1 MFLKKG
7 FKFQWL
13 ERKSLHAD
21 LQINQYHER
30 VLDTRTR
37 AILPKGLDFIVSRL
51 IDAVNVVE
59 RKQDISIA
67 LSRVV
72 AVTMEKI
79 EGLKAIKRSRLICL
93 ILGDYR

>member
-21 LQINQYHER
+21 LRINQYHEQ
-30 VLDTRTR
+30 VLDTR
-37 AILPKGLDFIVSRL
+37 AIFPKGLDFIVSRL

-67 LSRVV
+67 PSRVV
-72 AVTMEKI
+72 AATMRK
-79 EGLKAIKRSRLICL
+79 K
-93 ILGDYR
+93 